1 MPLGEFNCT
10 KNSTWYAHNLKGIT
24 VSDTITKPSQSKIM
38 VCIQAELHQL
48 PGFPLR
54 LKYLEH
60 AQTNIRNTHTHKL
73 TKCRVRVFPGF
84 LKLQCQRVC
93 QRQAFITQR
102 SAAENDRAGFLDITE
117 CSKKT
122 HSWLCNQRFINKMHK
137 YRISVYAVAFTSLN
151 LFCGLDVDFWA
162 TG

>member
-1 MPLGEFNCT
+1 MICT
-10 KNSTWYAHNLKGIT
+10 QPQRHHSVRYYYETIAEQNNGLHSGRVTSTAWFPSET
-24 VSDTITKPSQSKIM
+24 EVSRTCTDKHTK
-38 VCIQAELHQL
+38 H
-48 PGFPLR
+48 
-54 LKYLEH
+54 
-60 AQTNIRNTHTHKL
+60 THTHKL

-102 SAAENDRAGFLDITE
+102 SAAENDRAGFLDITQ

-151 LFCGLDVDFWA
+151 LFCGLDVDF
-162 TG
+162 